1 MPSPWLNVP
10 LTDYEGHMLSPEVA
24 QLDVLALLF
33 REVLDYC
40 RPPSVAI
47 LGIAGGNGV
56 DQIDPN
62 VTRRIAGVDVNP
74 DYLAAVRRRFPA
86 LNDIE
91 LHRADLAQQVV
102 IMPPVALVHA
112 ALIFEHAGVERCL
125 DNAVLMV
132 APGGTLSVVLQ
143 LPSPMAAGVGTSPY
157 ASLAGLKPN
166 FALVDPGWMKET
178 LESRGFQLAQQTLR
192 PLVAG
197 KSFWMGVFQRTAAG
211 VV

>member
-1 MPSPWLNVP
+1 
-10 LTDYEGHMLSPEVA
+10 MLSPEVA

-40 RPPSVAI
+40 RPPSVVI

-86 LNDIE
+86 LQDIE
-91 LHRADLAQQVV
+91 LHCADLAQQLVV
-102 IMPPVALVHA
+102 MPPVALVHA
-112 ALIFEHAGVERCL
+112 ALIFEHAGVGRCL
-125 DNAVLMV
+125 DNAILMV
-132 APGGTLSVVLQ
+132 ADGGALSVVLQ
-143 LPSPMAAGVGTSPY
+143 LPSPMAAGVGASPY

-166 FALVDPGWMKET
+166 FALVDPAWLKET
-178 LESRGFQLAQQTLR
+178 LEVRGFRLVQQTLR
-192 PLVAG
+192 PLAAG
-197 KSFWMGVFQRTAAG
+197 KSFWLGVFQRTAAG
-211 VV
+211 VA